1 MNGQFILSDVA
12 SLAVINDLRHQFY
25 DSTNLILRRLLASV
39 RAKVQPSLERLPSSG
54 LRVCLEVRLG
64 VHRKQ
69 EV

>member
-1 MNGQFILSDVA
+1 MNGQFILFEVA
-12 SLAVINDLRHQFY
+12 ILAVDMIYDINFFK
-25 DSTNLILRRLLASV
+25 TNLILRRLLASV